1 MPNDAAAEKAS
12 SAEHGDGVTARCHH
26 DSNSP
31 VHVGVSLTL
40 VVEGPIRALEQP
52 DESVRHDDVVLSC
65 ASSST
70 AEARTHC
77 PPVVTERLEP
87 SLSYQPVA
95 IFRLVEIFG
104 LVEADRLAELR
115 RSEIGA
121 VEIGADEGDAGQV
134 GTAELGALE
143 GRVGEVGA
151 P

>member
-1 MPNDAAAEKAS
+1 MLEFLSRWWSRDRFGRWSNRTAA
-12 SAEHGDGVTARCHH
+12 
-26 DSNSP
+26 
-31 VHVGVSLTL
+31 
-40 VVEGPIRALEQP
+40 
-52 DESVRHDDVVLSC
+52 RHDDVVLSC

-77 PPVVTERLEP
+77 PPVVTERLAP

-104 LVEADRLAELR
+104 PVEADRLAELR

-134 GTAELGALE
+134 GAAELGALE
-143 GRVGEVGA
+143 GRVGQVGA
-151 P
+151 L